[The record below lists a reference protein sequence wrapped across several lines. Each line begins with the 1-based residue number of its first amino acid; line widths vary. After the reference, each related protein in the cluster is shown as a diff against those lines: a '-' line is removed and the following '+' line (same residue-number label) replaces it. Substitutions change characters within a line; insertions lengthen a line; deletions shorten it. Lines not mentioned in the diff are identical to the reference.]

1 MNRKMI
7 IPTNCFFSNGSDE
20 YELERIE
27 VASTGETQ
35 TIIPPEGVFFD
46 KVTVRPVQAEEK
58 TVTPAGE
65 EQIVL
70 PENGKML
77 SKVTVERVP
86 TEEKKVVPL
95 ETAQI
100 ITPSEGKFLSKVRV
114 EATEPSHNGFPIE
127 ISDTT
132 ELEAV
137 PANIDNIGKVY
148 RYSGPTTDT
157 YIQNGLYMCIDDEWV
172 IY

>member
-7 IPTNCFFSNGSDE
+7 IPTNCFFSNGSDD
-20 YELERIE
+20 YELEKIE

-35 TIIPPEGVFFD
+35 TIIPPDGVFFD

-58 TVTPAGE
+58 TVTPADE
-65 EQIVL
+65 EQTVL

-86 TEEKKVVPL
+86 TEEKTVVPL

-114 EATEPSHNGFPIE
+114 EATEPSNNGFPIDV
-127 ISDTT
+127 SDPAELAAAAIT
-132 ELEAV
+132 ENA
-137 PANIDNIGKVY
+137 GKIY
-148 RYSGPTTDT
+148 RYTGTTTDT
-157 YIQNGLYMCIDDEWV
+157 CTQNAMYIVENDEV
-172 IY
+172 